1 MVGTKRQEQVGR
13 ELVIIRTTR
22 TMAGRVAIAVQRILT
37 EDDATI
43 LVNKKGGGDGTFGIV
58 ELVMKDL
65 ESPNEENCGMLRT
78 AQHPICMTQNVIPS
92 GSSR

>member
-1 MVGTKRQEQVGR
+1 
-13 ELVIIRTTR
+13 
-22 TMAGRVAIAVQRILT
+22 MAVRVEIAVQRFRA
-37 EDDATI
+37 EEDATI
-43 LVNKKGGGDGTFGIV
+43 LGYKKGGRDGSFGIV
-58 ELVMKDL
+58 VLVTRDL